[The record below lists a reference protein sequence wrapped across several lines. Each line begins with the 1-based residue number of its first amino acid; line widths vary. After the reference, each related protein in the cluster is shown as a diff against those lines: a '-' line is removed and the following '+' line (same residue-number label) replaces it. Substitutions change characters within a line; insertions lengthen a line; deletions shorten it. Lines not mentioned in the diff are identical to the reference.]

1 MTTSEPNTVDPLHQ
15 PEPSRLR
22 PDDRETSARY
32 SHLARRDTAPEMAL
46 RQALWHAGYRYR
58 VQYKVPGLPRR
69 KVDIAFTRHKV
80 AVQVD
85 GCFWHGCPE
94 HGTVPGRN
102 SEWWQWKIARNQAR
116 DRDTDDK
123 LAALGWSVI
132 HVWEHETSEEAVAR
146 VVTALSKAART
157 IPGPRPSQP
166 VKASGSRPLTP
177 TSAA

>member
-1 MTTSEPNTVDPLHQ
+1 MTAPEPEGADPLHS
-15 PEPSRLR
+15 PEPPRLAPQDQR
-22 PDDRETSARY
+22 TSARY
-32 SHLARRDTAPEMAL
+32 AGLARRDTTPEVEL
-46 RQALWHAGYRYR
+46 RQALWRAGYRYR

-69 KVDIAFTRHKV
+69 KVDIAFTRRKV

-123 LAALGWSVI
+123 LTALGWTVI
-132 HVWEHETSEEAVAR
+132 HVWEHDDVAEAAAR
-146 VVTALSKAART
+146 VGTLLSQTPLPRT
-157 IPGPRPSQP
+157 DRDEN
-166 VKASGSRPLTP
+166 GSRLVTP
-177 TSAA
+177 